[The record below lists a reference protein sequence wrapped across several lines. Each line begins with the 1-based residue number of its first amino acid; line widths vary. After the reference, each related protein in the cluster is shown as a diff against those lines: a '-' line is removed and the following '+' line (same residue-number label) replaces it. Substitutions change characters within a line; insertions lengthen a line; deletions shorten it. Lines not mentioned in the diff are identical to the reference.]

1 MLHWDIISK
10 LGGLLFVN
18 LILSGDNAVVIAM
31 ASRRLK
37 GSLRRKAIVW
47 GAAGA
52 VGLRMVFAAAVTFL
66 LSIPF
71 LRALGGALLCWIS
84 WGLVQE
90 EDGDEEGKVP
100 GGGAAEGSG
109 RGVWDAVKIIVLADA
124 VMSLDNVIALVGI
137 AGGNLW
143 LLGVGLLISIPLVI
157 WGSTLLSAL
166 LERLP
171 ILVYAG
177 AALLVYVAVEML
189 FEDEALRG
197 VLAPLADVEW
207 AVGLLAAAL
216 FTAAAWA
223 WARVR
228 RRGGEA

>member
-1 MLHWDIISK
+1 MI
-10 LGGLLFVN
+10 
-18 LILSGDNAVVIAM
+18 
-31 ASRRLK
+31 
-37 GSLRRKAIVW
+37 
-47 GAAGA
+47 
-52 VGLRMVFAAAVTFL
+52 FAAVVTFL

-71 LRALGGALLCWIS
+71 LRAAGGALLCWIS
-84 WGLVQE
+84 WGLVREGE
-90 EDGDEEGKVP
+90 EENDPGDEKSRDEG
-100 GGGAAEGSG
+100 AG

-143 LLGVGLLISIPLVI
+143 LLGVGLLLSIPLVI

-177 AALLVYVAVEML
+177 AALLVYVAVEMF

-197 VLAPLADVEW
+197 LLAPLAELEW
-207 AVGLLAAAL
+207 AVGLAAAAV

-223 WARVR
+223 YSRL
-228 RRGGEA
+228 RGGAGRTR

>member
-1 MLHWDIISK
+1 MHWDIVSR

-52 VGLRMVFAAAVTFL
+52 VGLRMVFAAVVTFL
-66 LSIPF
+66 ISIPL

-90 EDGDEEGKVP
+90 DSGESGSAEEKNR
-100 GGGAAEGSG
+100 AEAGERS
-109 RGVWDAVKIIVLADA
+109 VWDAVKIIVLADA

-171 ILVYAG
+171 VLVYAG
-177 AALLVYVAVEML
+177 AALLVYVAVEMF

-197 VLAPLADVEW
+197 LLAPLADVEW
-207 AVGLLAAAL
+207 AVGLAAAAV
-216 FTAAAWA
+216 FTAAAWSYS
-223 WARVR
+223 RL
-228 RRGGEA
+228 RGGAGET

>member
-37 GSLRRKAIVW
+37 GSLRRRAIVW

-52 VGLRMVFAAAVTFL
+52 VGLRMVFAAVVTFL
-66 LSIPF
+66 LSIPL
-71 LRALGGALLCWIS
+71 LRAAGGALLCWIS
-84 WGLVQE
+84 WGLVR
-90 EDGDEEGKVP
+90 EDDGGEEGVP
-100 GGGAAEGSG
+100 GGDAAEDSG
-109 RGVWDAVKIIVLADA
+109 KGVWDAVKIIVLADA

-143 LLGVGLLISIPLVI
+143 LLAVGLLLSIPLVI

-177 AALLVYVAVEML
+177 AALLVYVAVEMF

-197 VLAPLADVEW
+197 LLAPLADVEW
-207 AVGLLAAAL
+207 AVGLAAAAV
-216 FTAAAWA
+216 FTTAAWG
-223 WARVR
+223 WSRLR
-228 RRGGEA
+228 RA